1 MKIGLLKE
9 EKIPEDKRVALTP
22 ETAKNIIGLG
32 LKVCIEK
39 KTGPIF
45 VGQGFRK
52 YKQTERMPIFNV
64 IIIEA

>member
-1 MKIGLLKE
+1 MAGYGNLQGFSLKKILSIFFLH
-9 EKIPEDKRVALTP
+9 D
-22 ETAKNIIGLG
+22 
-32 LKVCIEK
+32 KVCIEK

-64 IIIEA
+64 MFIEA

>member
-1 MKIGLLKE
+1 MFRVFLLH
-9 EKIPEDKRVALTP
+9 D
-22 ETAKNIIGLG
+22 
-32 LKVCIEK
+32 KVCIEK

-64 IIIEA
+64 MFIEA